1 MAQAETPPI
10 FVRNSSSSGRF
21 SHFARAPVAT
31 TTVSAVIS
39 PLDRVS
45 LKGRSLKPAAFS
57 SPVANSAPNRSAC
70 LRIRSMSSGPTI
82 PSGKPG

>member
-10 FVRNSSSSGRF
+10 FVRNSSSSGRL

-31 TTVSAVIS
+31 MSVSAVIS

-45 LKGRSLKPAAFS
+45 RKGLSLSAAETS
-57 SPVANSAPNRSAC
+57 SPVVNSVPKRSAC
-70 LRIRSMSSGPTI
+70 LRIRSMRSGPRT

>member
-31 TTVSAVIS
+31 MTVSAVIS

-45 LKGRSLKPAAFS
+45 LNGLSFSAAAFS

-70 LRIRSMSSGPTI
+70 LRMRSMSSGPRT

>member
-31 TTVSAVIS
+31 MTVSAVIS
-39 PLDRVS
+39 PLERVS
-45 LKGRSLKPAAFS
+45 RNGLSLSAAAFS

-70 LRIRSMSSGPTI
+70 LRMRSMSSGPRT

>member
-10 FVRNSSSSGRF
+10 FVRKSSSSGRF

-31 TTVSAVIS
+31 MTVSAVTS
-39 PLDRVS
+39 PLARDS
-45 LKGRSLKPAAFS
+45 LNGRSLKAADFS

-70 LRIRSMSSGPTI
+70 FRMRSMSSGPMI
-82 PSGKPG
+82 PSAKPG

>member
-10 FVRNSSSSGRF
+10 FVRNSSSSGRL

-31 TTVSAVIS
+31 MTVSAVIS
-39 PLDRVS
+39 PLASVS
-45 LKGRSLKPAAFS
+45 RNGLSLNAAAFS

-70 LRIRSMSSGPTI
+70 LRMRSMRSGPRT